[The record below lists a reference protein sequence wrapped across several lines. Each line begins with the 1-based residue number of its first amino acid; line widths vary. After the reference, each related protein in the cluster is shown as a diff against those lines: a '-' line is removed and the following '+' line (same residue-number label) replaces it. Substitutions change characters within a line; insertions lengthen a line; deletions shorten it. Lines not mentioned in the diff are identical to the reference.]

1 MSFYDTRKEVFFFF
15 SVLLWFGREK
25 VVTFPH
31 AYRTSAICRRLFQK
45 RKKHKTKGLKRDE
58 EQIFVA
64 FGPTKTV
71 TMFLIAP
78 HTHAHCA
85 VSFQK
90 KRGKESTDAATNSPI
105 NFVFY
110 WFIMPTHLMNFVHLT
125 LLSSQRFL
133 LLLRTFRSEGSG
145 L

>member
-25 VVTFPH
+25 VVPTVVTFPH
-31 AYRTSAICRRLFQK
+31 AYRTTAICRRLFQK

-64 FGPTKTV
+64 FGPTKTA

-90 KRGKESTDAATNSPI
+90 KGEKNRPTQRLTVQSI
-105 NFVFY
+105 LF
-110 WFIMPTHLMNFVHLT
+110 FI
-125 LLSSQRFL
+125 
-133 LLLRTFRSEGSG
+133 GS
-145 L
+145 